1 MPTQRLSMR
10 RIRQLLALHFGAG
23 ASSRAIG
30 AELGIAPST
39 VREYLARAA
48 AAGVVWPLGAEDT
61 DESLMARLFVNAG
74 VRAGARLH
82 AEPDWPALMRE
93 LKRPGV
99 NLLVLWE
106 EYRAAHPEGYAY
118 SRFCQLFREF
128 ERRLSPVMRQQ
139 HAAGH
144 KAFVDYSGKRVP
156 ITDPATGQ
164 VRLAEVFVAVLGASS
179 LTYAEATWTQTLP
192 DWIGA
197 HVRMFRFFGAA
208 PRLLVPDNL
217 RSAVHKASFY
227 DPEVNRSYA
236 MMAAHYNVG
245 ILPARPRRPRDKAAV
260 EAGVRFAQ
268 SYIVGRLRNVAFFSL
283 AECNAAIAGAVE
295 RMNGREMRRL
305 GTSRRELFEAVER
318 PAMQALPPEDHEYAE
333 WRLARVGLDYH
344 VEVLGF
350 FYSVPHAL
358 IREQVDTRATVRTVE
373 VFHRGKRVAAHP
385 RRYDGP
391 RHGTQ
396 PEHMPS
402 AHRRYAE
409 WTPERLQ
416 RQARAIGPHTEA
428 LILAV
433 LARRPHP
440 EQGFRTG
447 LGVLRLFRGLDPAR
461 AEAVS
466 LRAVE
471 IGALSCASVASI
483 LKHRLDRRASPQAAD
498 GTPLL
503 HDNIR
508 GPRYYH

>member
-30 AELGIAPST
+30 VELGIAPST

-48 AAGVVWPLGAEDT
+48 VTGVGWPLAADDT

-74 VRAGARLH
+74 VRAGARFH
-82 AEPDWPALMRE
+82 AEPDWSALVRE

-106 EYRAAHPEGYAY
+106 EYRAVHPEGYAY

-128 ERRLSPVMRQQ
+128 ERRLSPVMRQS

-144 KAFVDYSGKRVP
+144 KAFVDYSGKRAP
-156 ITDPATGQ
+156 ITDPVTGE
-164 VRLAEVFVAVLGASS
+164 VRMAEIFVAVLGASS

-217 RSAVHKASFY
+217 KSAVHKASFY

-245 ILPARPRRPRDKAAV
+245 ILPARPRRPKDKAAV

-268 SYIVGRLRNVAFFSL
+268 SYIIGRLRNVTFFSL
-283 AECNAAIAGAVE
+283 AECNAAIASALG

-318 PAMQALPPEDHEYAE
+318 PAMQELPPEDHEYAE
-333 WRLARVGLDYH
+333 WHLARVGIDYH

-358 IREQVDTRATVRTVE
+358 VREPVDTRATARTVE
-373 VFHRGKRVAAHP
+373 VFHRGKRVAAHA
-385 RRYDGP
+385 RRYGGP

-416 RQARAIGPHTEA
+416 RQARDIGPATEA
-428 LILAV
+428 LIIAV

-440 EQGFRTG
+440 EQGFRTC
-447 LGVLRLFRGLDPAR
+447 LGVLRLFRGIDPAR
-461 AEAVS
+461 AETVS

-483 LKHRLDRRASPQAAD
+483 LKHRLDRRASLPAAD